1 MEQFFLQLGMQVFPK
16 LATRKGLF
24 NRELLH
30 GTHVRNCFV
39 IHAWWKLTVP
49 QLIDSE
55 KSVFDIGLCL
65 LDHLVLCG

>member
-1 MEQFFLQLGMQVFPK
+1 MQVFPK

-30 GTHVRNCFV
+30 STHERNCLV
-39 IHAWWKLTVP
+39 IHAWWKLAVL
-49 QLIDSE
+49 QFIDSE
-55 KSVFDIGLCL
+55 KSVFDISLCL